1 MEQYNTL
8 FESSKI
14 EYITPFLKLWMSFNN
29 RIKKDH
35 PEFTRD
41 CDAINFYKTEWEIK
55 KQFLRLFDLQSDDW
69 ISFCVALNNLVSNMM
84 QYNLKYSNWDP
95 VKYSEWMILENAD
108 RRWWKEPIYISAE
121 KKKFQ
126 ILEENKESFFS
137 ETFEIIYQVRCN
149 LVHGS
154 FDIENDFFIWLI
166 KDSYNILYPILN
178 NIFEN
183 QAAESYIY
191 ECKNTER
198 KVDAKC
204 EFRDWP
210 FIVLAWSHIAKL
222 VAPSFSQENIQKR
235 SEQLNWKCEDKW
247 DYLELQENIEFDSPS
262 WASNFCLWMNS
273 NWWNQR
279 KTKDWKTMSDILRNN

>member
-29 RIKKDH
+29 WYKK
-35 PEFTRD
+35 EFQWITSDANVIRKCKQEWNFKQSFMNLLWWRSAISNEFNSALSSFYENLQNYDLRD
-41 CDAINFYKTEWEIK
+41 KDWNSVQINHIMEWKDWRSRQDINYFKEGGRWQYFESEKDILFEEFIDA
-55 KQFLRLFDLQSDDW
+55 
-69 ISFCVALNNLVSNMM
+69 
-84 QYNLKYSNWDP
+84 
-95 VKYSEWMILENAD
+95 
-108 RRWWKEPIYISAE
+108 
-121 KKKFQ
+121 
-126 ILEENKESFFS
+126 
-137 ETFEIIYQVRCN
+137 IYQVRCN
-149 LVHGS
+149 LVHWN
-154 FDIENDFFIWLI
+154 FVLDNQYFIWLI

-183 QAAESYIY
+183 QLSSSSIY
-191 ECKNTER
+191 ECKNESR

-235 SEQLNWKCEDKW
+235 SEQLSGKCEDKW